1 MEAMVYR
8 KSAPSSRTEAL
19 HACSTTGD
27 RDSASVVASS
37 LETSSLSPALFYPV
51 VTEQERGM
59 WTHWLPTS
67 LIFDRARTLSPSGV
81 INALTRLKAPV
92 EVLEE
97 FHWTWKMDLFEAYEV
112 RTPVRR
118 DARDPLLLGRLGGQ
132 WYRLALWGE
141 SLLPLEEI
149 AALVQQSLTIRA
161 RAAKRRVWLGLGG
174 TLPGLALV
182 LWLGYLLWEGQP
194 VGTGLLLTFLIF
206 FFAWLPMLVY
216 TPENCQHDFLD
227 RYRR

>member
-141 SLLPLEEI
+141 SVRPLEEI
-149 AALVQQSLTIRA
+149 TALVQQSLTIRA
-161 RAAKRRVWLGLGG
+161 RAAKRRLWLGRGG
-174 TLPGLALV
+174 TLPGLV
-182 LWLGYLLWEGQP
+182 LLAWCGSLWWAGQP
-194 VGTGLLLTFLIF
+194 VGTGLQCTWWIVFL
-206 FFAWLPMLVY
+206 ACLWRLMQ
-216 TPENCQHDFLD
+216 TPENCQQDFLD